1 MNTQSQQKTF
11 VIIDA
16 LAIAYKSYFAFIS
29 RPLRNKKGE
38 NTSAVYGF
46 LNQLIK
52 IFNELKPDS
61 LAVAYD
67 SMEKTFRHKMYDKYK
82 SSRAQMPEDM
92 IPQIQHIKDIVSGL
106 GINSII
112 YPGYEADDI
121 IGTSVKVAEQHG
133 FRSIMVT
140 PDKDYIQL
148 LTDRTVIAK
157 PAKSGDDF
165 EYIDKKKAHELYGF
179 NSDYMIDYLSLIG
192 DSSDDIPGVA
202 GVGPKTAVPLINA
215 FNTIESLYQNIEQV
229 SSNSV
234 KAKLLAGKDSAFLSK
249 KLATIVTDMKLDLSP
264 EDFKPK
270 LQDLAKVRALCEELD
285 FRNMFLKLEQA
296 FNQGLTSEISSFND
310 EPKEEDE
317 VPTQTIYTL
326 ITTKT
331 AAEELEKKLS
341 AIELFV
347 FDTETDSLDTF
358 SAQLAGVA
366 FSYKPYE
373 AFFIAIEPVNQE
385 GELFEIEKDERL
397 TFSEFKN
404 IFSPLFADSKIKK
417 VCQNAKFDLAVLR
430 NKGIEVNGI
439 FFDTMIASYLLD
451 PDQRHNMDDLA
462 LKYLNHTTIKLKDIL
477 GERKNATN
485 IFKVDLHK
493 LSDYSCEDADITYR
507 LFEVLNK
514 ELIAQG
520 LIKLAN
526 EIEFPLIDVLCEMEK
541 TGVAI
546 DVSILQAQSKDL
558 ELQIA
563 NYTKTIYE
571 QAGTEF
577 NLNSPQQLQKIL
589 FDKLHLPA
597 TKKTK
602 TGYSTDAVTL
612 EQLSDA
618 HPIIDQLLEYRQLT
632 KLKSTYI
639 DALPLL
645 IKPST
650 GRIHTTYNQTIAA
663 TGRLSSVDPN
673 LQNIPIR
680 TEQGREIRKAFVP
693 RSKEYTLLSLDYSQ
707 IELRIM
713 ASMSGDR
720 KFIEAFHNRE
730 DIHTATA
737 STVFGVPRSEVTS
750 AMRRK
755 AKEVNFGIL
764 YGIGAFGLKNR
775 LKISQQQAKDLIDN
789 YFITFP
795 SVKVYIDETINSA
808 RERGFVETLL
818 GRKRFLQNINSKNQV
833 VRSGDERIAINMPI
847 QGTAADMIKIAM
859 IKIQS
864 ILKTKKTKMILQV
877 HDELVFDAH
886 KEELD
891 ELQPLLIDTMQNAV
905 VLKVPVIVEAG
916 VGNNWLEAH

>member
-1 MNTQSQQKTF
+1 MNTPSEQKTF

-52 IFNELKPDS
+52 IFNDLKPDS

-67 SMEKTFRHKMYDKYK
+67 SKEKTFRHGMYDKYK

-106 GINSII
+106 GINSLI

-121 IGTSVKVAEQHG
+121 IGTSVKVAEAHG

-148 LTDRTVIAK
+148 LTDKTVIAK

-165 EYIDKKKAHELYGF
+165 EFIDKSKALELYGF
-179 NSDYMIDYLSLIG
+179 SSDYMIDYLSLIG

-202 GVGPKTAVPLINA
+202 GVGPKTAVPLINTYH
-215 FNTIESLYQNIEQV
+215 TIESLYENIEQV

-234 KAKLLAGKDSAFLSK
+234 KAKLIAGKETAFLSK
-249 KLATIVTDMKLDLSP
+249 RLATIVNDMKLDLQP

-270 LQDLAKVRALCEELD
+270 LQDMSKVRALCEELD

-296 FNQGLTSEISSFND
+296 FNQGLTSEISNFND
-310 EPKEEDE
+310 EPIEEDE
-317 VPTQTIYTL
+317 IPPQTIYTL
-326 ITTKT
+326 ITTKK
-331 AAEELEKKLS
+331 AAEELASQLKSVDL
-341 AIELFV
+341 LV

-358 SAQLAGVA
+358 AAQLAGVA
-366 FSYKPYE
+366 FSHKPYE
-373 AFFIAIEPVNQE
+373 AFFVAIAPLIQD

-397 TFSEFKN
+397 SLSEFKA
-404 IFSPLFADSKIKK
+404 IFSPLLSDSKVKK

-430 NKGIEVNGI
+430 NKGIEVNGV
-439 FFDTMIASYLLD
+439 FFDTMIASYLID

-493 LSDYSCEDADITYR
+493 LSEYSCEDADITYR

-520 LIKLAN
+520 LVKLAN
-526 EIEFPLIDVLCEMEK
+526 EIEFPLIDVLSEMER

-546 DVSILQAQSKDL
+546 DVTILKTQSKEL

-563 NYTKTIYE
+563 DYTQSIY
-571 QAGTEF
+571 QHAGVEF

-589 FDKLHLPA
+589 FEKLHLPA

-602 TGYSTDAVTL
+602 TGYSTDAGTL
-612 EQLSDA
+612 ELLADA

-645 IKPST
+645 IKPIT

-680 TEQGREIRKAFVP
+680 TEQGREIRKAFIP
-693 RSKEYTLLSLDYSQ
+693 RSEEYTLLSLDYSQ

-713 ASMSGDR
+713 ASMSGDV
-720 KFIEAFHNRE
+720 KFIEAFKNRE

-737 STVFGVPRSEVTS
+737 ATVFGVQKDEVTS

-775 LKISQQQAKDLIDN
+775 LKITQQQAKELIDN
-789 YFITFP
+789 YFVTFP

-808 RERGFVETLL
+808 RERGFVETML

-833 VRSGDERIAINMPI
+833 VRSADERIAINMPI

-859 IKIQS
+859 INIQA

-877 HDELVFDAH
+877 HDELVFDTH

-891 ELQPLLIDTMQNAV
+891 ELQPILIDTMQNA
-905 VLKVPVIVEAG
+905 LALQVPVIVEAG
-916 VGNNWLEAH
+916 VGENWLEAH